1 MPVLIIQSK
10 QFVQL
15 YVTDKSQWVTIHG
28 VPSGTHKQIVC
39 SHFGHTLGKMH
50 AFNRTYRCHVI
61 SHLTKYFFI
70 LNAAAFSAP
79 TIPNMQWTCAN
90 GYRFRSIFDSFFFF
104 LLSHL
109 FAGARL
115 WCCYFFQLT
124 DTWQTWPN
132 PAFMSLTQN
141 LFNQTKMKCR
151 IYWQYKC
158 CS

>member
-50 AFNRTYRCHVI
+50 AFNRAYRCHVI

-90 GYRFRSIFDSFFFF
+90 GYRFRSIFDSFFLLLTITFVCRCTFMVLLFF
-104 LLSHL
+104 STNRHM
-109 FAGARL
+109 
-115 WCCYFFQLT
+115 T
-124 DTWQTWPN
+124 DMTKPCLHVTDSKSIQPN
-132 PAFMSLTQN
+132 EDEMQN
-141 LFNQTKMKCR
+141 LLAVQVL
-151 IYWQYKC
+151 
-158 CS
+158 